1 MGQGGSQPLRYKG
14 SPSPG
19 AVAHSRSLDSV
30 ADAGDDDPAFVSA
43 RGYDSFVDALDGS
56 PEPAVPCAEG
66 DAEEPPA
73 KPSFAFSGADL
84 FRSLRRGSEWS
95 RSLSDRS
102 AARLRSRTAG
112 SPPASP
118 GRRALSIDAARRA
131 RVVRCLRWAGRAVLC
146 RQVVASSRLRRSLY
160 GDEIPR
166 GAFVARCAPQALCDA
181 LPALLALVA
190 GAPHWLRGLRRELLG
205 AVAARC
211 AAHRCVGQAVH
222 FLKQAAWCDGSVFAE
237 LDALVAAAA
246 EGRTPHIFLSEE
258 HWESIAATLLGSPAG
273 FTLQLPKKVRVFD
286 PFLPSTSISYIRVEK
301 VFPSNTRPLLL
312 SLHGARHRASPP
324 SRLIYKAGDD
334 LRQDVGVLQ
343 AFGAMNYA
351 FEVSNTTT
359 RDGSRVFIGTYGVC
373 AMSGRVGCIELVRGV
388 RALTAVCASDRFSDA
403 QLERLVASAAG
414 SYVGAHVL
422 GVRDRHSDNILISDD
437 GTLFH
442 IDFGHV
448 LDDSVAIDTA
458 SFATTP
464 ALRQAMGDA
473 VWAKFVD
480 ACAAAFLALRAHAD
494 LVVSTAAA
502 VLASAAKDGAPAVAA
517 CVRKF
522 LLVDLDDAAATAK
535 IRKLVDGGP
544 AAAKTRLKN
553 AIHALAVRRLQVA
566 TTLRHRPPPALAVG
580 SLWKRGEGAAAGWR
594 RRSVALIP
602 GDAGSGGRG
611 GAPKLYYFAS
621 DKDWHAF
628 RDEGTHTQKG
638 VIFLENVSSVRRVV
652 VAAPSFRGAR
662 DPPSVDVPGLGA
674 VEPSF
679 WRGRG
684 PAGADAPGLG
694 ADAPTPA
701 DAPPEPPAEGD
712 ARASEDGARASGD
725 KAAYDAL
732 PVLEVRARST
742 SGGSS
747 LFRVSSA
754 SPRSA
759 DCAAST
765 LRLALVTDMRTWH
778 LRFEAPPEL
787 HRWAKLLASHADLAA
802 GDECDDGDAPARSMV
817 RAETFSA

>member
-84 FRSLRRGSEWS
+84 FRSLRRG
-95 RSLSDRS
+95 
-102 AARLRSRTAG
+102 
-112 SPPASP
+112 
-118 GRRALSIDAARRA
+118 
-131 RVVRCLRWAGRAVLC
+131 
-146 RQVVASSRLRRSLY
+146 
-160 GDEIPR
+160 
-166 GAFVARCAPQALCDA
+166 
-181 LPALLALVA
+181 
-190 GAPHWLRGLRRELLG
+190 
-205 AVAARC
+205 
-211 AAHRCVGQAVH
+211 
-222 FLKQAAWCDGSVFAE
+222 
-237 LDALVAAAA
+237 
-246 EGRTPHIFLSEE
+246 EE

-359 RDGSRVFIGTYGVC
+359 RREPRLHRHLRRLRD
-373 AMSGRVGCIELVRGV
+373 VGPRRLH
-388 RALTAVCASDRFSDA
+388 RARPRRPLTAVCASDRFSDA

-422 GVRDRHSDNILISDD
+422 GVRDRHSDNILLADD

-473 VWAKFVD
+473 VWAKFVG
-480 ACAAAFLALRAHAD
+480 ARVAFALRARGPRRVHGRGGARVGGQGRRAGRRGLRAQVPPRGPRRRRGD
-494 LVVSTAAA
+494 GEDPK
-502 VLASAAKDGAPAVAA
+502 LA
-517 CVRKF
+517 
-522 LLVDLDDAAATAK
+522 
-535 IRKLVDGGP
+535 DGGP
-544 AAAKTRLKN
+544 APRRGSRTRS
-553 AIHALAVRRLQVA
+553 
-566 TTLRHRPPPALAVG
+566 TPSPCGG
-580 SLWKRGEGAAAGWR
+580 SRSR
-594 RRSVALIP
+594 RR
-602 GDAGSGGRG
+602 
-611 GAPKLYYFAS
+611 
-621 DKDWHAF
+621 
-628 RDEGTHTQKG
+628 
-638 VIFLENVSSVRRVV
+638 
-652 VAAPSFRGAR
+652 
-662 DPPSVDVPGLGA
+662 
-674 VEPSF
+674 
-679 WRGRG
+679 
-684 PAGADAPGLG
+684 
-694 ADAPTPA
+694 
-701 DAPPEPPAEGD
+701 
-712 ARASEDGARASGD
+712 
-725 KAAYDAL
+725 
-732 PVLEVRARST
+732 
-742 SGGSS
+742 
-747 LFRVSSA
+747 
-754 SPRSA
+754 
-759 DCAAST
+759 
-765 LRLALVTDMRTWH
+765 
-778 LRFEAPPEL
+778 
-787 HRWAKLLASHADLAA
+787 
-802 GDECDDGDAPARSMV
+802 
-817 RAETFSA
+817 

>member
-84 FRSLRRGSEWS
+84 FRSLRRG
-95 RSLSDRS
+95 
-102 AARLRSRTAG
+102 
-112 SPPASP
+112 
-118 GRRALSIDAARRA
+118 
-131 RVVRCLRWAGRAVLC
+131 VVRCLRWAGRAVLC
-146 RQVVASSRLRRSLY
+146 RQIVASSRLRRSLY

-190 GAPHWLRGLRRELLG
+190 GAPHWLRGLRRELLA

-422 GVRDRHSDNILISDD
+422 GVRDRHSDNILLADD

-464 ALRQAMGDA
+464 ALRQAMGDD

-566 TTLRHRPPPALAVG
+566 TTLKHRPPPALAVG

-602 GDAGSGGRG
+602 GDAGSGTS
-611 GAPKLYYFAS
+611 APKLYYFAS

-684 PAGADAPGLG
+684 PASADAPGLG
-694 ADAPTPA
+694 ADAPTRRTRRA
-701 DAPPEPPAEGD
+701 APPRRER
-712 ARASEDGARASGD
+712 RASEDGARASGD

-759 DCAAST
+759 ACASST

-778 LRFEAPPEL
+778 LRFEAPREL
-787 HRWAKLLASHADLAA
+787 HRWAKLLASYADLAA
-802 GDECDDGDAPARSMV
+802 GDDGDVDDAPARSMV

>member
-95 RSLSDRS
+95 RSS
-102 AARLRSRTAG
+102 ATARPRLRSRTAG

-146 RQVVASSRLRRSLY
+146 RQIVASSRLRRSLY

-166 GAFVARCAPQALCDA
+166 R
-181 LPALLALVA
+181 
-190 GAPHWLRGLRRELLG
+190 LRG
-205 AVAARC
+205 A
-211 AAHRCVGQAVH
+211 AVH

-286 PFLPSTSISYIRVEK
+286 PFLPSTSISYIRVE
-301 VFPSNTRPLLL
+301 
-312 SLHGARHRASPP
+312 
-324 SRLIYKAGDD
+324 KAGDD

-422 GVRDRHSDNILISDD
+422 GVRDRHSDNILLADD

-448 LDDSVAIDTA
+448 PW
-458 SFATTP
+458 ATTSG
-464 ALRQAMGDA
+464 RSSSTR
-473 VWAKFVD
+473 
-480 ACAAAFLALRAHAD
+480 AAAFRARAHAD

-566 TTLRHRPPPALAVG
+566 TTLKHRPPPALAVG
-580 SLWKRGEGAAAGWR
+580 SLWKRGEAPRGLAEAVR
-594 RRSVALIP
+594 RAHP
-602 GDAGSGGRG
+602 GDAGSGTS
-611 GAPKLYYFAS
+611 APKLYYFAS

-638 VIFLENVSSVRRVV
+638 VIFLENVSSVRV
-652 VAAPSFRGAR
+652 VAAPSFRA
-662 DPPSVDVPGLGA
+662 PATPSVDVPGLGA
-674 VEPSF
+674 VEPPSGAAAA
-679 WRGRG
+679 RERRRAG
-684 PAGADAPGLG
+684 PRRRRAD
-694 ADAPTPA
+694 PA
-701 DAPPEPPAEGD
+701 DAPPSRRRRATP
-712 ARASEDGARASGD
+712 ASEDGARASGD

-759 DCAAST
+759 PALRRCAS
-765 LRLALVTDMRTWH
+765 
-778 LRFEAPPEL
+778 
-787 HRWAKLLASHADLAA
+787 
-802 GDECDDGDAPARSMV
+802 RS
-817 RAETFSA
+817 